1 MSLSNGGTIQ
11 YSDLINGVYEKLL
24 GYSSNIGTSYKAGV
38 PDQLK
43 YPYSFSQPITVTSG
57 LRPSV
62 VWTNSSK
69 IALVEESVF
78 KSQFDAFCN
87 TYLLTVNSKRNT
99 PITLGEAIEFLTAVV
114 CFIQCKFSVVYSHL
128 TDKTA
133 IYFLPSNEINYSL
146 ITTMKPFNITTGS
159 VDALLNDVCSSAV
172 SSLKTFSAIENYT
185 IRQ

>member
-43 YPYSFSQPITVTSG
+43 YPYSFSRPITVKSG
-57 LRPSV
+57 LTPSV
-62 VWTNSSK
+62 VWTNSPK
-69 IALVEESVF
+69 IALVAESVF
-78 KSQFDAFCN
+78 KSQFDTFCN

-99 PITLGEAIEFLTAVV
+99 PITLGGAVEFLTAMV

-133 IYFLPSNEINYSL
+133 IFYLPSNEINYSL

-159 VDALLNDVCSSAV
+159 VDTLLNDVCSSAV
-172 SSLKTFSAIENYT
+172 SSLKTFCAIENYSV
-185 IRQ
+185 RQ